1 MGAEHAHENPSGWKR
16 FWNRGGW
23 WKALL
28 AAAVYLAFYVS
39 LSFPISAWFGQYVDA
54 DNVLATPASIF
65 FGLALPI
72 LIGAIVLLCFIGSLG
87 WFREIFGRQPVAG
100 RWWMWIAVAL
110 LVIPIG
116 LRVAATSWSEYSV
129 GVILTML
136 ATGLCIGLAEELIT
150 RGIAVN
156 LLRRAGHGER
166 TVMVLSSLIFA
177 LLHTVNAFTQPLL
190 NVALTVAYTFGFGVM
205 LYLVLRV
212 TGHIIWPILVHAATD
227 PTTFLAT
234 GGVDAAGATSGS
246 ESLIALAGVFNFI
259 YVAAAIV
266 AIFLVKGKASLPSG
280 QFGLP
285 VNAAGR
291 ER

>member
-234 GGVDAAGATSGS
+234 GGVDAAGKTSGS

-259 YVAAAIV
+259 YIAAAIV

>member
-54 DNVLATPASIF
+54 DNVLATPASVF

-129 GVILTML
+129 GVVLTML
-136 ATGLCIGLAEELIT
+136 ATGLCIGIAEELIT

-234 GGVDAAGATSGS
+234 GGVDAAGKTSGS

-259 YVAAAIV
+259 YIAAAIV

>member
-1 MGAEHAHENPSGWKR
+1 
-16 FWNRGGW
+16 
-23 WKALL
+23 
-28 AAAVYLAFYVS
+28 
-39 LSFPISAWFGQYVDA
+39 
-54 DNVLATPASIF
+54 
-65 FGLALPI
+65 
-72 LIGAIVLLCFIGSLG
+72 
-87 WFREIFGRQPVAG
+87 
-100 RWWMWIAVAL
+100 MWIAVAL

-190 NVALTVAYTFGFGVM
+190 NVALTVVYTFGIGVM

-266 AIFLVKGKASLPSG
+266 AIFLVKGKASLPSE
-280 QFGLP
+280 QFGRP

>member
-190 NVALTVAYTFGFGVM
+190 NVALTVVYTFGIGVM

-234 GGVDAAGATSGS
+234 GGVDAAGKTSGS

-259 YVAAAIV
+259 YIAAAIV

-285 VNAAGR
+285 VNVAGR